1 MGMILLRLGDHFGG
15 ESCWVMVLVGAFLQK
30 KLGVVAEDSFV
41 VLLGFLRV
49 VLGESGF

>member
-1 MGMILLRLGDHFGG
+1 MILLRLGDHFGG
-15 ESCWVMVLVGAFLQK
+15 GILLGNGFGGGFFVEN
-30 KLGVVAEDSFV
+30 LGVVADDTFV